1 MYPKTYPHIQPVEN
15 KVVLIKGDSWV
26 LADKQIHV
34 NVFDF
39 WKFWHMYK
47 ATWNMAKSK
56 TIQNDFKLILKT
68 DSITIDF
75 YFIVLI
81 LTMFSFNSM

>member
-1 MYPKTYPHIQPVEN
+1 MYPKTYPHIQLVEN

-47 ATWNMAKSK
+47 AT
-56 TIQNDFKLILKT
+56 
-68 DSITIDF
+68 
-75 YFIVLI
+75 
-81 LTMFSFNSM
+81 